1 MEPLSMQVG
10 EKSNR
15 RRSQRVLLN
24 VGVSVTVQQPDKQPV
39 TEETHTMVVNAHGAL
54 ILLKMKVAVG
64 QMLSL
69 KNFKTQEEIA
79 CRVVFANQ
87 NPMGKSEV
95 GVEFIKAAPTFW
107 RISFPPADW
116 TAKGAESKGHVP
128 NPAPKLAPAPKK

>member
-1 MEPLSMQVG
+1 MQVG

-24 VGVSVTVQQPDKQPV
+24 VAVGVTSQQPDKQPV
-39 TEETHTMVVNAHGAL
+39 TEDTNTLVVNAHGAL

-69 KNFKTQEEIA
+69 KNFKTQEEIS

-95 GVEFIKAAPTFW
+95 GVEFIKPAPTFW
-107 RISFPPADW
+107 RISFPPGDW
-116 TAKGAESKGHVP
+116 TAKSAEAKGYVP
-128 NPAPKLAPAPKK
+128 KPASKLAPAPKK